1 MIKYPNADIT
11 KEQALSGNGIDETIR
26 RSSQRKIKIS
36 LLGTAKNQ
44 VQITGSQE
52 ELNGQ
57 TLETLALGF

>member
-11 KEQALSGNGIDETIR
+11 KEQALSGTGVDETIR

-44 VQITGSQE
+44 LQITGSQE

>member
-11 KEQALSGNGIDETIR
+11 KEQVLAGNGVDKTIR

>member
-26 RSSQRKIKIS
+26 RISQRKIKIS

-44 VQITGSQE
+44 VQITESQE

>member
-11 KEQALSGNGIDETIR
+11 KEQVLSGNGVDKTIR